1 VDRIPESAVPGDRRS
16 RHRLIHAV
24 MRRAALFLAVAIVL
38 SACRTGDADIPI
50 EPGTAPQVVVVSIST
65 IASLVEPLLD
75 PHTGV
80 IIALPSGA
88 DPATWSPTDDDIQQM
103 ARADLVVTAGLPF
116 EKLLLDRM
124 RDAGADPAVTG
135 SSTEPFFW
143 LGFDGAREIT
153 RSVTTELIA
162 AQPGRAAELLR
173 RMENEIEV
181 IDRLQEEIAESLEP
195 LAGSTVFVSRPVFVS
210 LLADYDIRQDTSRPG
225 GAGESDESDESDDTV
240 PPWIVIQPEALA
252 PTAETI
258 PFSPWQ
264 GPWDATI
271 RSAVAAI
278 GAGISP

>member
-135 SSTEPFFW
+135 SSTE
-143 LGFDGAREIT
+143 
-153 RSVTTELIA
+153 
-162 AQPGRAAELLR
+162 
-173 RMENEIEV
+173 
-181 IDRLQEEIAESLEP
+181 
-195 LAGSTVFVSRPVFVS
+195 AGSTVLVSRPVFVS

>member
-1 VDRIPESAVPGDRRS
+1 
-16 RHRLIHAV
+16 
-24 MRRAALFLAVAIVL
+24 MRRTAPFLAVAIVL

-50 EPGTAPQVVVVSIST
+50 EPGTAPRVVVVSFST

-75 PHTGV
+75 PHTEV
-80 IIALPSGA
+80 IIALPPGA
-88 DPATWSPTDDDIQQM
+88 DPATWSPTDDDIQRVAQ
-103 ARADLVVTAGLPF
+103 ADLVVVAGLPF
-116 EKLLLDRM
+116 EEPLLDRL
-124 RDAGADPAVTG
+124 RAAGADPAVAV
-135 SSTEPFFW
+135 SSTDPFFW

-173 RMENEIEV
+173 RMEHEIEG

-195 LAGSTVFVSRPVFVS
+195 LAGSTVFVSRPVFGY
-210 LLADYDIRQDTSRPG
+210 LLADYDIRQDSSRRG
-225 GAGESDESDESDDTV
+225 GTGETGETGESDESEAPV
-240 PPWIVIQPEALA
+240 RPRIVIQPEALA

-278 GAGISP
+278 GAGISL